1 MTLRL
6 KGLRM
11 PSTQWSEGDG
21 LGQAPRDGFNGGL
34 EGDSA
39 DIQTEPI
46 GPVGE

>member
-1 MTLRL
+1 
-6 KGLRM
+6 M

-21 LGQAPRDGFNGGL
+21 LEQAPRDGFNGGL

-46 GPVGE
+46 EPVSE